1 MKQPTYTITI
11 DDKDITSN
19 FDKRLISMQI
29 TDNRGLEADTIS
41 IDLDDSDGKLE
52 LPKRGVQL
60 SVSLGWANDSV
71 ILQNIFTVDE
81 CEHAGAPDVL
91 SIRGKSAN
99 LRDSLNERR
108 EKSYSNKTLG
118 EIVAEIAQRHNLQYR
133 IDKSIDRELV
143 THINQTNE
151 SDASFLTRLCNDY
164 NAAVTLK
171 NGMLII
177 FVKGLAKTVNGQD
190 IPTTIITRK
199 LGDQHRFSIADRNA
213 YTGVKAYWIDYR
225 TPKKQQTK
233 ATRKPKSKPK
243 TSNQTDKDENG
254 ILVGA
259 DGNVKV
265 LRHTYSSK
273 QSAYRAARNEWYK
286 LQRGASQFSITLAEG
301 RPDIYPEMPA
311 EVAGFKKEIDSTLWT
326 ITRCTHSLD
335 TSSGYTTFVELEIK
349 LGDDEKPAEEQD

>member
-71 ILQNIFTVDE
+71 ILQNIFTIDE

-108 EKSYSNKTLG
+108 EKSYNNKTLG

-133 IDKSIDRELV
+133 IDKSLDRELV

-177 FVKGLAKTVNGQD
+177 FIKGLAKTVNGQD
-190 IPTTIITRK
+190 IPATIITRK
-199 LGDQHRFSIADRNA
+199 LGDQHRFAIADRNA